1 MTNEIRDETD
11 INTFVQR
18 FETGATAGGPD
29 LLSRLHNDHGN
40 AERLIAMYGEDLRY
54 CHAFRKWLVWDGMRW
69 AVDDTDQARRLG
81 KQAMLEFLRLAIE
94 RGDNEKAE
102 KFARASLDAR
112 RIGSMLSMAECEIYV
127 RPADLD
133 TDPFALNFLNG
144 TIDLRTSELREHRRS
159 DFITKLVRY
168 RYTP

>member
-11 INTFVQR
+11 IDTFVQR

-81 KQAMLEFLRLAIE
+81 KQAMLEFRSEAPHCDVW
-94 RGDNEKAE
+94 RGFKVLPRFQE
-102 KFARASLDAR
+102 
-112 RIGSMLSMAECEIYV
+112 MAGV
-127 RPADLD
+127 GRH
-133 TDPFALNFLNG
+133 ALG
-144 TIDLRTSELREHRRS
+144 C
-159 DFITKLVRY
+159 
-168 RYTP
+168 